1 MTAKHYEEEM
11 DDLYTYFKTAKFPEI
26 PFKLNKYIT
35 VVGNPLVF
43 IDGEISRIK
52 SYQGSDYVRDSL
64 FRHLRELRAICE
76 KTV

>member
-1 MTAKHYEEEM
+1 MATKEYEEEM
-11 DDLYTYFKTAKFPEI
+11 VDLHTYFKTAKFPEI

-35 VVGNPLVF
+35 VVGTPSVF

-52 SYQGSDYVRDSL
+52 SYQGSDYVQDSL

>member
-1 MTAKHYEEEM
+1 MTTKEYEEELV
-11 DDLYTYFKTAKFPEI
+11 DLYTYFKTAKFPDI
-26 PFKLNKYIT
+26 PFKLNKYII
-35 VVGNPLVF
+35 VVGNPLVL
-43 IDGEISRIK
+43 IDGEISSIK